1 MLKLTLSC
9 IASHIIILTGFL
21 CHLKHYIQF
30 INEILDNN
38 IKYLDF
44 KTIEP

>member
-1 MLKLTLSC
+1 MSKLTLSC

-21 CHLKHYIQF
+21 CYLKNHIQF

-38 IKYLDF
+38 IKYSDF